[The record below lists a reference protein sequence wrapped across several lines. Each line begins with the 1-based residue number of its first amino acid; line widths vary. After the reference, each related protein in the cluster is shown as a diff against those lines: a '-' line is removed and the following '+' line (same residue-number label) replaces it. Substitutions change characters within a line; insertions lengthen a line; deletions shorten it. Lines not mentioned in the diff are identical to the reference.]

1 MFTIFIL
8 KFYSNLNA
16 NRKIYK
22 KYSIPQSFRSNI
34 TIDHNRNVIYVA
46 TYLIQDQSSE
56 QKKTDE
62 PERNKKALNRNL
74 EFRL

>member
-22 KYSIPQSFRSNI
+22 KYSIP
-34 TIDHNRNVIYVA
+34 RNVIYVA